1 MAVQDN
7 RRELEMC
14 ELIGLT
20 PGASRS
26 GVDAYFDFVADGRSY
41 SVPIELKS
49 TTSRAVSTGRD
60 IGPAH
65 IKKWRL
71 KVWIFGFY
79 DRTGTKLNSLLTLS
93 PEDMEPWIG
102 RIEGYIAPDFLI
114 GERLARRL
122 SLEDLHVIC
131 GEKDIYSREDAK
143 ALHKRQWSNDEYTSK
158 MDVPDGYSPSR
169 MLELLRLRARYLNA
183 RGATLNNP
191 HIPKTFFSN
200 FQDREMHLG
209 SKPLEFRTPV
219 QAAIQAI
226 TLANQP
232 LRRIARGC

>member
-1 MAVQDN
+1 M
-7 RRELEMC
+7 
-14 ELIGLT
+14 
-20 PGASRS
+20 
-26 GVDAYFDFVADGRSY
+26 ADGRSY

-79 DRTGTKLNSLLTLS
+79 DRTGTNLNSLLTLS

-114 GERLARRL
+114 GERLAQRL
-122 SLEDLHVIC
+122 SLEDLQVIC

-143 ALHKRQWSNDEYTSK
+143 ALLKRQWSNDEYASK

-169 MLELLRLRARYLNA
+169 MLELLRLRAQYLNA

-200 FQDREMHLG
+200 FPDREMHLG
-209 SKPLEFRTPV
+209 SKPLEFRPTL
-219 QAAIQAI
+219 QAAIQAM
-226 TLANQP
+226 TLANQT
-232 LRRIARGC
+232 LRRVARER